1 MSQRNDRGVAGA
13 SPATR
18 ATKNAYHIC
27 MRNYLKTFSSA
38 TVLEL
43 VKALYS
49 ATGNQLWRI
58 LEDQLEGS
66 EEILDHGGS
75 GDLKVL
81 IKDNTLRI
89 LEKKFAQTLPMEYRL
104 DQYFS
109 DFMANKA
116 TKPFTSKFRSYSDKN
131 GRPVWALSYLL
142 LRAGKI

>member
-1 MSQRNDRGVAGA
+1 M
-13 SPATR
+13 
-18 ATKNAYHIC
+18 
-27 MRNYLKTFSSA
+27 KTFSSA